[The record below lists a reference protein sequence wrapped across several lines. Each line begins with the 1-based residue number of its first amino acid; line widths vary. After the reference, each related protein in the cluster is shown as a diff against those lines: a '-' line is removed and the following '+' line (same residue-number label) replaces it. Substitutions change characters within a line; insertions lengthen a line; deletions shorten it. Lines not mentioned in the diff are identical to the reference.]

1 MRFLYVT
8 LLTNKCSY
16 KKEHFIYFE
25 VFVLE
30 SVSEDRPHVRT
41 VEVQNDSIHHLTQ
54 ERVPRNTSLV
64 VFRITTKTL
73 LCHFFLLTNH
83 KLKCFRPSVA
93 LALPVLSF
101 YFHPD
106 PDAHMGL
113 FQHSCLPAAENW
125 SPARHTYVGWIFPS
139 RVSCMLLFS
148 C

>member
-8 LLTNKCSY
+8 PLTNKYSY
-16 KKEHFIYFE
+16 QKEYFIYFE

-41 VEVQNDSIHHLTQ
+41 AEVQNHSIHNLPQ
-54 ERVPRNTSLV
+54 ERVPRKTSLI
-64 VFRITTKTL
+64 VFRITTETL

-83 KLKCFRPSVA
+83 KLKCFRPSVP
-93 LALPVLSF
+93 LALPILSF

-113 FQHSCLPAAENW
+113 FQYSCLPAAESW
-125 SPARHTYVGWIFPS
+125 SPERHTYIGWIFPS